1 MPTMKV
7 TLVKP
12 SRHYSPDV
20 VSAYQDEDDGD
31 WADCYLA
38 VVTGT
43 FLGGAIGALGGPA
56 GALAGSIFGGV
67 AAYYTMC

>member
-1 MPTMKV
+1 MSTMKV

-31 WADCYLA
+31 WVDCYLA

-43 FLGGAIGALGGPA
+43 FLGFRSTRNLITLVYLIA
-56 GALAGSIFGGV
+56 GKLKIPLP
-67 AAYYTMC
+67 T